1 MSVIII
7 IYSNNYSETALKHRN
22 GALGSNS
29 KIEVLSLLSLAMLDI
44 TVFLQYRCKA
54 VQTVTLSL
62 SLVLLMCF
70 MHVLSMW
77 ISTDDK
83 FKLLFRDNAICT

>member
-22 GALGSNS
+22 GGLGSNS

-44 TVFLQYRCKA
+44 TVFL
-54 VQTVTLSL
+54 
-62 SLVLLMCF
+62 
-70 MHVLSMW
+70 
-77 ISTDDK
+77 
-83 FKLLFRDNAICT
+83 